1 MLEKLKRAWPAWIWL
16 LIITYLSTKGGI
28 SVPKFDLLASDKLGH
43 AAAYC
48 LLAWLMLYGLSRT
61 TPATTGLGLVVLAFA
76 AGYGA
81 LMEYVQFAF
90 FPDRHF
96 EYDDMLANTLGA
108 LIGWLLFARLTH
120 RQSRA

>member
-1 MLEKLKRAWPAWIWL
+1 MLEKIKNTWPAWVWL
-16 LIITYLSTKGGI
+16 VAITYLSTQGGI

-48 LLAWLMLYGLSRT
+48 LLVWLLLYGLSRSMPLT
-61 TPATTGLGLVVLAFA
+61 LGLGLGAVVFA
-76 AGYGA
+76 AGYGM

-90 FPDRHF
+90 FPARRF

-108 LIGWLLFARLTH
+108 LIGWLVFTRLTH
-120 RQSRA
+120 RQRLA